1 MSNELLSLS
10 IKGVWINWLLF
21 AIIPL
26 PLFITMMIFS
36 NIAIAYKLALLTI
49 ISIWLLLLAYQF
61 LFNIPKKVDLLF
73 ALQNAIVWENNRT
86 ELYDIVRLSSL
97 SYFFTILGIK
107 KSTQKTKYILIS
119 ANSIPITQYKALRR
133 YIKWQPTSSN

>member
-10 IKGVWINWLLF
+10 IKGVWTNWLLF
-21 AIIPL
+21 SITPL
-26 PLFITMMIFS
+26 PLLIIMIIFS
-36 NIAIAYKLALLTI
+36 NTATAYKLILLTI
-49 ISIWLLLLAYQF
+49 ILIWLLILIYQF
-61 LFNIPKKVDLLF
+61 FFNIPEKIDLLF
-73 ALQNAIVWENNRT
+73 ALRNAIVWENYRT

-119 ANSIPITQYKALRR
+119 ASSIPITQYKALRR

>member
-1 MSNELLSLS
+1 
-10 IKGVWINWLLF
+10 
-21 AIIPL
+21 
-26 PLFITMMIFS
+26 MMIFS
-36 NIAIAYKLALLTI
+36 NIAIAYKLTLLTI

-86 ELYDIVRLSSL
+86 ELYDIVKLFSL

-119 ANSIPITQYKALRR
+119 ANSIPITQYKVLRR